1 MTTINKSL
9 HWTQRIALIRHNLHA
24 ASRSGD
30 FAFFKHLQA
39 QGFIDGTNHV
49 AILSATL
56 GDDADILLAALDDLN
71 AGLAQVHEDAF
82 KNVYDSLKSCLS
94 DDMTRDAT
102 ECRSK
107 VFVDTTMQK
116 QMADL
121 AIDKMTNSAIALI
134 QQQPAHVQDIIA
146 SVWIGGTAIVADA
159 IETCLRQMDTLENN
173 LTDFIRLENS
183 WAAVRNTTM
192 CTVTALRGIYNLMD
206 VCESNSESS
215 GSRRGSLAQTTSMA
229 FRRLSNAFAP
239 GSPSQSRPSSF
250 ASARDTPHRSSIG
263 GVMNSFSGFDFKPS
277 GTLRNS
283 ISGAIPDKLPDH
295 GPFQH
300 TDLSPIPPT
309 PATADEAINP
319 FDTTLAPPVPQLPPH
334 ISQSIST

>member
-1 MTTINKSL
+1 MTTINRSL

-24 ASRSGD
+24 ACRSGD

-56 GDDADILLAALDDLN
+56 GDEADILLAALDDLN
-71 AGLAQVHEDAF
+71 AAIAQIHEDAF
-82 KNVYDSLKSCLS
+82 KNVYESLKSCLS
-94 DDMTRDAT
+94 DDKARDES

-107 VFVDTTMQK
+107 IFVDTTMQK

-134 QQQPAHVQDIIA
+134 QQQPSHVQDVIA
-146 SVWIGGTAIVADA
+146 SVWIEGTAIVADA
-159 IETCLRQMDTLENN
+159 IEITLKQMDSLENN

-192 CTVTALRGIYNLMD
+192 CTITALRGIYNLMD
-206 VCESNSESS
+206 VCESHSESS
-215 GSRRGSLAQTTSMA
+215 GSRRGSFVRATGMA
-229 FRRLSNAFAP
+229 FRRLSSAFTQP
-239 GSPSQSRPSSF
+239 SPTQSRPASF
-250 ASARDTPHRSSIG
+250 VSARDTRSSISS
-263 GVMNSFSGFDFKPS
+263 VMSSFSGFEFKPS
-277 GTLRNS
+277 ATLRHS
-283 ISGAIPDKLPDH
+283 MSGAVPDRLPDH
-295 GPFQH
+295 SPYKH

-309 PATADEAINP
+309 PAQLGEDNVNP
-319 FDTTLAPPVPQLPPH
+319 FDTSLAPPVPEVPAHVSEAIPA
-334 ISQSIST
+334 